1 MLGGQPFLQVDWRY
15 WPDVTL
21 VMLVMHSMLAF
32 GRVDFLIL
40 HHSCTWRSI
49 VWNVYRLSE
58 AYVENATSY
67 AHLILITVMQNEW
80 GIWWPEYLKCLA
92 FWTVPLDQSSFQLL
106 LVGTSCY
113 HSNSWE
119 NARFFSKEKRRIESH
134 YQVLFRCHFT
144 LFFLFFSSDKT
155 IEALACQFHEK
166 PFPSSTLLIVYV
178 LLISILHRQELQISS
193 HVAFF
198 LHLFRTSKHVR
209 RQINY
214 EEKQR
219 AVSNNIFR
227 VTGKL
232 N

>member
-1 MLGGQPFLQVDWRY
+1 MLCFLKKKNY
-15 WPDVTL
+15 
-21 VMLVMHSMLAF
+21 
-32 GRVDFLIL
+32 
-40 HHSCTWRSI
+40 SI
-49 VWNVYRLSE
+49 VY
-58 AYVENATSY
+58 
-67 AHLILITVMQNEW
+67 HLIEVTN
-80 GIWWPEYLKCLA
+80 
-92 FWTVPLDQSSFQLL
+92 SFQLL

>member
-1 MLGGQPFLQVDWRY
+1 MPG
-15 WPDVTL
+15 
-21 VMLVMHSMLAF
+21 
-32 GRVDFLIL
+32 
-40 HHSCTWRSI
+40 
-49 VWNVYRLSE
+49 
-58 AYVENATSY
+58 
-67 AHLILITVMQNEW
+67 
-80 GIWWPEYLKCLA
+80 
-92 FWTVPLDQSSFQLL
+92 SFQNRKGQNLTIKYQRI
-106 LVGTSCY
+106 TS
-113 HSNSWE
+113 
-119 NARFFSKEKRRIESH
+119 AMI
-134 YQVLFRCHFT
+134 VIFRCHFT

-232 N
+232 NQRKQSSNSLFIFNATKLLTKLDTLFQGDERELQTFDNSSRKCSPYVYQIRRLIPSSLHSSYQQYTSTLHISQGKSKKVKAIV